1 MMDIHTLREKRRCKI
16 DNGCAQYYIFALS
29 VFLPRTL
36 SNLSTSVVN
45 LIPLCWRKNGVVD
58 LTPNGLS
65 WTPTCSR
72 TDNHMLWNRYQMVS
86 NQHQMESIPND
97 NQMVTNIVN
106 YEWCQNDTAAFST
119 WERMLSKWHRC
130 VLHLT
135 TNGVKMTPMDNG
147 CCQNDTEC
155 YQNDT
160 KNTV

>member
-1 MMDIHTLREKRRCKI
+1 MSTLREKRRCKT
-16 DNGCAQYYIFALS
+16 DNGCGQFYIFALS
-29 VFLPRTL
+29 VFWQRTL
-36 SNLSTSVVN
+36 SNLTTSVVN

-58 LTPNGLS
+58 LTPNGLE

-86 NQHQMESIPND
+86 NRHQMESIPND
-97 NQMVTNIVN
+97 NE
-106 YEWCQNDTAAFST
+106 YCPLDKEWCRNDTDAFLT
-119 WERMLSKWHRC
+119 WHQMLSKWHRC
-130 VLHLT
+130 VLSLT
-135 TNGVKMTPMDNG
+135 TNGVKMTPMRFQIENG